1 MSGNLLPEKPFL
13 VNYLSPAR
21 AATLYD
27 LAAQPP
33 FLYAERMH
41 MCGEV
46 FRPEGWNFAVEKIFS
61 PIQSRTYRIH

>member
-1 MSGNLLPEKPFL
+1 MSGHLLPEKPFL

-27 LAAQPP
+27 LAARRP

-46 FRPEGWNFAVEKIFS
+46 FRPAGWNFAAEKNPS
-61 PIQSRTYRIH
+61 LIQSRTYRIH